1 MHKAYLF
8 GEAKDL
14 LNEQLGGGFP
24 TYNTMQEAFQA
35 ATEKARP
42 GEVIMLAPGC
52 ASTDQ
57 FQDFRDRGNVFKTI
71 AKEWLES

>member
-1 MHKAYLF
+1 MHKAYLY
-8 GEAKDL
+8 GEAKDV
-14 LNEQLGGGFP
+14 LNRQLGGGFP
-24 TYNTMQEAFQA
+24 TYNTLQEAFRA
-35 ATEKARP
+35 ATDKARP

-57 FQDFRDRGNVFKTI
+57 FHDFRERGNVFKTI